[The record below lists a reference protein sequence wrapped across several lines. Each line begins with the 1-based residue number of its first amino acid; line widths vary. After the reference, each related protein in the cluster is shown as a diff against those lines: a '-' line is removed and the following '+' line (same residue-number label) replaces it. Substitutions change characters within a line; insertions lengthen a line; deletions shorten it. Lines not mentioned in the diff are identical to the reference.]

1 MKEYISNNFDFFTD
15 DFLRELTPR
24 TVIIVGS
31 SKIDDLLVNIIS
43 NYLLPKIVK
52 NKDQDELL
60 EGDKPLAT
68 FSSRIKLVYR
78 LGIIHI
84 SLYQVLEKIRNI
96 RNISA
101 HEMLFDIAKSPLKDR
116 INSLYQEISK
126 KNSFILTK
134 ERYFNNDIFSK
145 LDELKCSFLTI
156 CVLLEAINAKIEKV
170 KVNLSII
177 NISLR

>member
-116 INSLYQEISK
+116 INSLY
-126 KNSFILTK
+126 
-134 ERYFNNDIFSK
+134 
-145 LDELKCSFLTI
+145 
-156 CVLLEAINAKIEKV
+156 
-170 KVNLSII
+170 
-177 NISLR
+177 